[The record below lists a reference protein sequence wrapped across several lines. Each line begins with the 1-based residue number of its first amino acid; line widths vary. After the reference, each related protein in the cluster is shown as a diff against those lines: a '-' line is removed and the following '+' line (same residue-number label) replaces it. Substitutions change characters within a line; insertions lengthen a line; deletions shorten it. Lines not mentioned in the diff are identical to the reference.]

1 MSYTFKIDGQSYF
14 FDRFTKNRRVDAFDT
29 ILLSVLHNHKY
40 NRMASKQRSILL
52 INNKI
57 LKTTYSVLSKLQMC
71 ECPHPTNILKH
82 WETKTKTSNKKTKI
96 IIYPDKP
103 GPALQI

>member
-1 MSYTFKIDGQSYF
+1 MSQTFKIDGQLYF
-14 FDRFTKNRRVDAFDT
+14 YDRVTKNRRVDAFDT

-57 LKTTYSVLSKLQMC
+57 LKTTYRVLLKLQMC
-71 ECPHPTNILKH
+71 ECHHPTNILKH
-82 WETKTKTSNKKTKI
+82 WETKKTFNKKTKI
-96 IIYPDKP
+96 IIYTDKP
-103 GPALQI
+103 GPALKI